1 MTQASYDII
10 IPGRVRQDKRLGL
23 FEQVLYGEVRGLCRL
38 NGYCWASNAFLA
50 GRMQC
55 DGRSVRR
62 WLAKLQECKHIAIER
77 GDENKNLRKITLT
90 EGRTGV
96 STLRTPGSIPGTA
109 QSAGRT
115 PVSGKGRTPVSAL
128 AGGIRKNTN
137 KTPPPTC
144 RDQRKKRNG
153 DDDGFNF
160 LKLPKQIKDRF
171 GVKKTLRRF
180 FKDCDGNI
188 ALMQRYFN
196 YANKARAKN
205 PTGMAVRLAQDY
217 KTEGPPGGTVGK
229 PCAFCVEPGETC
241 VERSGMKIWLC
252 KKHRNI
258 YRGLRDAG
266 KQEHL
271 CMIETA
277 VQKMKGIGQ

>member
-23 FEQVLYGEVRGLCRL
+23 FEQVLYGEIRGLCRL

-96 STLRTPGSIPGTA
+96 STLRTPESIPRTA

-144 RDQRKKRNG
+144 RDQRKKGG
-153 DDDGFNF
+153 DDDAF
-160 LKLPKQIKDRF
+160 LNLPKQIKDRF

-196 YANKARAKN
+196 YADKIKAKN

-217 KTEGPPGGTVGK
+217 KTEGPPGKKCVFCEAPSRDGPGPRWEGKEIVMCTVHSEK
-229 PCAFCVEPGETC
+229 YVE
-241 VERSGMKIWLC
+241 
-252 KKHRNI
+252 
-258 YRGLRDAG
+258 LRDAG
-266 KQEHL
+266 RREHFAML
-271 CMIETA
+271 NEGLKKLT
-277 VQKMKGIGQ
+277 G